1 MNDLLKK
8 TQELC
13 RIYDIKPQSSMGQ
26 NFLVSLEV
34 YKKIVASANI
44 KKDEVVLEVGPGLGF
59 LSAEL
64 LKSARKVIAVE
75 LDDKLAKVLELA
87 LSAHS
92 VDNLEIINENILDF
106 DPSILEADYKIVA
119 NLPYNISSVFLR
131 KFLTTKNKP
140 KSLTLMLQKEVVERI
155 VAEPGKHSLLS
166 LSVQYYSQAKYIDT
180 IKKENFWPQPKVDS
194 AILHLETKEDK
205 EISLSKEEQKTFFR
219 LLKFGFSA
227 KRKKLVN
234 NLAGALQVDNEV
246 IETKMQAVDIDIS
259 IRAQGLS
266 LNDWQKLFAQLR
278 LFMV

>member
-13 RIYDIKPQSSMGQ
+13 RIYDIKPRNSLGQ

-34 YKKIVASANI
+34 YKKIVASAKI
-44 KKDEVVLEVGPGLGF
+44 KKDDVVLEIGPGLGF

-64 LKSARKVIAVE
+64 LKSAKKVIAVE
-75 LDDKLAKVLELA
+75 LDEKIVKVLELA
-87 LSAHS
+87 LSAHNI
-92 VDNLEIINENILDF
+92 DNLEIINANILDF
-106 DPSILEADYKIVA
+106 NPSSLVNDYKIVA

-131 KFLTTKNKP
+131 KFLSTENKP
-140 KSLTLMLQKEVVERI
+140 KSLTLMLQQEVVERI
-155 VAEPGKHSLLS
+155 VAGPGKHSLLS

-180 IKKENFWPQPKVDS
+180 IKKENFWPQPKVNS
-194 AILHLETKEDK
+194 AILHLKRKEAE
-205 EISLSKEEQKTFFR
+205 EISLSREEQKLFFR

-234 NLAGALQVDNEV
+234 NLAGALQIDNKMV
-246 IETKMQAVDIDIS
+246 ETKMQAVDIDIS
-259 IRAQGLS
+259 IRAQALS

>member
-8 TQELC
+8 TQEIC

-34 YKKIVASANI
+34 YKKIVASADI
-44 KKDEVVLEVGPGLGF
+44 KKDDLVLEVGPGLGF

-64 LKSARKVIAVE
+64 LKSAKKVIAVE
-75 LDDKLAKVLELA
+75 LDDKIAEVLELA

-92 VDNLEIINENILDF
+92 VDNLEIISENILDF
-106 DPSILEADYKIVA
+106 NPNNLKKDYKIVA

-131 KFLTTKNKP
+131 KFLTTTNKP
-140 KSLTLMLQKEVVERI
+140 KFLTLMLQKEVVERV
-155 VAEPGKHSLLS
+155 VAKPGSHSLLS

-180 IKKENFWPQPKVDS
+180 VKKENFWPQPKVDS
-194 AILHLETKEDK
+194 AILHLETKTDE
-205 EISLSKEEQKTFFR
+205 ELNLSRDEQKDFFR

-234 NLAGALQVDNEV
+234 NLAGALQVDNK
-246 IETKMQAVDIDIS
+246 IIQTKMQAVDIDIN
-259 IRAQGLS
+259 IRAQDLS
-266 LNDWQKLFAQLR
+266 LDDWERLFAQLR
-278 LFMV
+278 PIMV